1 MGRRGPP
8 KKAVTAGPLTK
19 PLPAQGKG
27 PNKRTPSS
35 AFDPAAGK
43 ETYEAEDVVAMGEFW
58 QSVCCV
64 LVHAIATAHDRGG
77 RSVVARVVQQ

>member
-35 AFDPAAGK
+35 AFDPAAG
-43 ETYEAEDVVAMGEFW
+43 EDNIYEPEKI
-58 QSVCCV
+58 C
-64 LVHAIATAHDRGG
+64 R
-77 RSVVARVVQQ
+77 RVRNLS